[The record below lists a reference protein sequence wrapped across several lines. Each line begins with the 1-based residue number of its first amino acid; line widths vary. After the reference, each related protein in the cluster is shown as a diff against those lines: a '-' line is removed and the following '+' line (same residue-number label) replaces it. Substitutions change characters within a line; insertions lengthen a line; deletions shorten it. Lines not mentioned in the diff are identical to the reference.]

1 MKKNLLVLSVLLEA
15 LLEPCVA
22 GVVTNAYYRAGLE
35 TVGGV
40 TRLTGLVKV
49 QKGGDVSV
57 PGTWT
62 VPGGAATMAFENG
75 RIVVKGKIA
84 FDAGGAAFELTGRGV
99 TFGNGADRW
108 QIGLDGKRTNVTKNG
123 FTLEPH
129 PDTPGDVTWL
139 DFTWQSVPPKL
150 DPAQL
155 AINRGRRIKFMHPL
169 PRLRNG
175 PVQCSVNNNP
185 ELAVPGVLTAQGK
198 DIGFFMKT
206 LRDVVAANRRLIFL
220 DGKAIVCNHNW
231 IRDHAHQMKGWC
243 HWERDCLSFLQ
254 LIIDTQRADGMFYEL
269 VKQLDDGHWTMVD
282 DTSRVLFPE
291 DNLALARLDLEADV
305 EYVTVEA
312 AHLYWRMTGDD
323 RWMASVLPKLEK
335 AIDWQTSDPQHWN
348 AEYGLCIRP
357 FTIDTWDFVPMTS
370 TGPDRRIHPW
380 EPMPAFH
387 GDNTGVWQT
396 MVQLAAMNERLGRAD
411 RAASWRARADALK
424 ANIFKHLWNGRFF
437 THQKFLGTDKG
448 IDDKENERLSLSD
461 AYALNR
467 GILTLGQKRSIVEE
481 YQRRRATTGA
491 FAEWFTIDPPYE
503 PTFGPHKADTYVN
516 GAISPFTAG
525 ELAKGAF
532 ECGYE
537 AYGWDILQRFMK
549 MVAKDGAVY
558 FLYNPKGG
566 NSTTAYMGPSAWGAA
581 ALLSAVDEGLAGI
594 ANAGFGYDEITF
606 SPRWPVTPYRELRYV
621 TGYESV
627 GRYVDCRYVQ
637 TEEGFRYHLR
647 SPAKKIKA
655 HLLVPS
661 GKTPKVLLVN
671 GTETPFALSTVGE
684 SRYVDVSVYVD
695 AVVARRDGPVDF
707 EVLY

>member
-1 MKKNLLVLSVLLEA
+1 MVCHKQIVVTLFVLLEVSLA
-15 LLEPCVA
+15 PYVA
-22 GVVTNAYYRAGLE
+22 GAVTNAYYRAELE
-35 TVGGV
+35 TAGGV
-40 TRLTGLVKV
+40 ARLAGLVKV

-62 VPGGAATMAFENG
+62 VPGGPEAVAFENG
-75 RIVVKGKIA
+75 RIVVKGKLV

-99 TFGNGADRW
+99 TFGSGAGRW
-108 QIGLDGKRTNVTKNG
+108 QIGLDGKRTNVTRNG

-139 DFTWQSVPPKL
+139 DFTWQSVPPAL
-150 DPAQL
+150 DPTQL
-155 AINRGRRIKFMHPL
+155 AINRERRIKFMRPL

-220 DGKAIVCNHNW
+220 DGKTIVCNHNW

-254 LIIDTQRADGMFYEL
+254 LIKL

-323 RWMASVLPKLEK
+323 RWMASVLPRLEK
-335 AIDWQTSDPQHWN
+335 AIDWQTSDPRHWN

-387 GDNTGVWQT
+387 GDNTGVWQA
-396 MVQLAAMNERLGRAD
+396 MHQLAAMNERLGRAD
-411 RAASWRARADALK
+411 RAAAWRARADALK

-437 THQKFLGTDKG
+437 THQKFLGADKG
-448 IDDKENERLSLSD
+448 IDDKEDERLSLSD

-481 YQRRRATTGA
+481 YQRRRKTTGA

-503 PTFGPHKADTYVN
+503 PTFGPHKAGTYVN

-532 ECGYE
+532 GCGYE

-549 MVAKDGAVY
+549 MVEKDGAVY

-566 NSTTAYMGPSAWGAA
+566 NSTTAYLGPSAWGAA

-594 ANAGFGYDEITF
+594 VNAGFGYDEIAF

-627 GRYVDCRYVQ
+627 GRYVECRYVQ

-647 SPAKKIKA
+647 SPAKKVSA
-655 HLLVPS
+655 HLLVPV

-671 GTETPFALSTVGE
+671 GEKTPFALSTVGE
-684 SRYVDVSVYVD
+684 SRYVDIVTTP
-695 AVVARRDGPVDF
+695 RNGTVDF

>member
-1 MKKNLLVLSVLLEA
+1 MRKIGVILSVLLGA
-15 LLEPCVA
+15 LLAPCVA
-22 GVVTNAYYRAGLE
+22 GAVTNAYYRAELE

-40 TRLTGLVKV
+40 ARLAGLVKV

-62 VPGGAATMAFENG
+62 VPGGAAAVVFENG
-75 RIVVKGKIA
+75 RIVVKGKLVFNA
-84 FDAGGAAFELTGRGV
+84 AGAAFAMTGRGV
-99 TFGNGADRW
+99 TFGRGADRW
-108 QIGLDGKRTNVTKNG
+108 QIGLDGRRTNVTKTG
-123 FTLEPH
+123 FTLEPD
-129 PDTPGDVTWL
+129 PRTPGGVVWL
-139 DFTWQSVPPKL
+139 DFTWQSVPPEL

-155 AINRGRRIKFMHPL
+155 AINRGHKLKFLHPL
-169 PRLRNG
+169 PRMRNG
-175 PVQCSVNNNP
+175 AVQCSVNNNP

-220 DGKAIVCNHNW
+220 DGKTIVCNHNW

-312 AHLYWRMTGDD
+312 AHLYWRMTGDG

-335 AIDWQTSDPQHWN
+335 AINWQTSDPQHWS

-357 FTIDTWDFVPMTS
+357 FTIDTWDFVPMAS
-370 TGPDRRIHPW
+370 TGQDRRIHPW

-387 GDNTGVWQT
+387 GDNTGVWQA
-396 MVQLAAMNERLGRAD
+396 MHQLAAMNERLGHAD
-411 RAASWRARADALK
+411 RAAAWRRRADALK
-424 ANIFKHLWNGRFF
+424 TNIFKHLWNGRLFI
-437 THQKFLGTDKG
+437 HQKFLGSDKG

-481 YQRRRATTGA
+481 YQRRRKTTSA

-503 PTFGPHKADTYVN
+503 PTFGSHETGTYVN

-532 ECGYE
+532 GCGYE

-549 MVAKDGAVY
+549 MVEKDGAVY

-566 NSTTAYMGPSAWGAA
+566 NSTTAYLGPSAWGAA

-594 ANAGFGYDEITF
+594 VNTGFGYDEIAF

-627 GRYVDCRYVQ
+627 GHYVDCRYVQ

-647 SPAKKIKA
+647 SPAKKVSA
-655 HLLVPS
+655 HLLVPT
-661 GKTPKVLLVN
+661 GKTPKTLRVN
-671 GTETPFALSTVGE
+671 GVETPFALSTVGE
-684 SRYVDVSVYVD
+684 SRYVDV
-695 AVVARRDGPVDF
+695 AATPRNGTVDF
-707 EVLY
+707 EVFY

>member
-1 MKKNLLVLSVLLEA
+1 MKKIVIVLSVLLEA
-15 LLEPCVA
+15 SLAPCVA
-22 GVVTNAYYRAGLE
+22 GAVTNAYYRAELE
-35 TVGGV
+35 TSGGV
-40 TRLTGLVKV
+40 TRLAGLVKV
-49 QKGGDVSV
+49 QKGGAVCV

-62 VPGGAATMAFENG
+62 VDGGPEAVAFENG
-75 RIVVKGKIA
+75 RIVVKGKVA

-99 TFGNGADRW
+99 TFGNGAGRW
-108 QIGLDGKRTNVTKNG
+108 QIGLDGKRTNVTKDG

-139 DFTWQSVPPKL
+139 DFTWQSVPPAL

-175 PVQCSVNNNP
+175 AVQCSVNNNP

-387 GDNTGVWQT
+387 GDNTGVWQA
-396 MVQLAAMNERLGRAD
+396 MHQLAAMNERLGHAD
-411 RAASWRARADALK
+411 RAAAWRARADALK

-437 THQKFLGTDKG
+437 TDMTM
-448 IDDKENERLSLSD
+448 ERLQERLEAAAGKYGGKGLRVVESRVTGDVRPGRESEKW
-461 AYALNR
+461 LN
-467 GILTLGQKRSIVEE
+467 
-481 YQRRRATTGA
+481 A
-491 FAEWFTIDPPYE
+491 
-503 PTFGPHKADTYVN
+503 
-516 GAISPFTAG
+516 
-525 ELAKGAF
+525 
-532 ECGYE
+532 
-537 AYGWDILQRFMK
+537 ILQ
-549 MVAKDGAVY
+549 
-558 FLYNPKGG
+558 
-566 NSTTAYMGPSAWGAA
+566 
-581 ALLSAVDEGLAGI
+581 
-594 ANAGFGYDEITF
+594 
-606 SPRWPVTPYRELRYV
+606 
-621 TGYESV
+621 
-627 GRYVDCRYVQ
+627 
-637 TEEGFRYHLR
+637 
-647 SPAKKIKA
+647 KIG
-655 HLLVPS
+655 S
-661 GKTPKVLLVN
+661 
-671 GTETPFALSTVGE
+671 
-684 SRYVDVSVYVD
+684 
-695 AVVARRDGPVDF
+695 
-707 EVLY
+707 

>member
-1 MKKNLLVLSVLLEA
+1 MVFHKKNLVVLSVLLEA
-15 LLEPCVA
+15 SLAPCVA

-40 TRLTGLVKV
+40 TRLAGLVKV
-49 QKGGDVSV
+49 QKVCNVSV

-62 VPGGAATMAFENG
+62 VMGGADAVAFENG
-75 RIVVKGKIA
+75 RIVVKGKVA

-99 TFGNGADRW
+99 TFGSGAGRW
-108 QIGLDGKRTNVTKNG
+108 QIGLDGKRTNVTRSG

-175 PVQCSVNNNP
+175 AVQCSVNNNP

-198 DIGFFMKT
+198 DIGFFMKA

-254 LIIDTQRADGMFYEL
+254 LIIDTQRTDGMFYEL

-323 RWMASVLPKLEK
+323 RWMASVLPRLEK
-335 AIDWQTSDPQHWN
+335 AIDWQTSDPRHWN

-387 GDNTGVWQT
+387 GDNTGVWQA
-396 MVQLAAMNERLGRAD
+396 MHQLAAMNERLGRAD
-411 RAASWRARADALK
+411 RAAAWRARADALK

-448 IDDKENERLSLSD
+448 IDDKEDGRLSLSD

-481 YQRRRATTGA
+481 YQRRRTATGA

-503 PTFGPHKADTYVN
+503 PTFGPHKAGTYVN

-532 ECGYE
+532 GCGYE

-549 MVAKDGAVY
+549 MVEKDGAVY

-566 NSTTAYMGPSAWGAA
+566 NSTTAYLGPSAWGAA

-594 ANAGFGYDEITF
+594 VNAGFGYDEIAF

-637 TEEGFRYHLR
+637 TDEGFRYHLR

-655 HLLVPS
+655 HLLVPT
-661 GKTPKVLLVN
+661 GKTLKSLRVN
-671 GTETPFALSTVGE
+671 GVETPFALSTVGE
-684 SRYVDVSVYVD
+684 SRYVDV
-695 AVVARRDGPVDF
+695 AATPQDGTADF

>member
-1 MKKNLLVLSVLLEA
+1 MRKTCVALSLLLEA
-15 LLEPCVA
+15 ALAPCVA
-22 GVVTNAYYRAGLE
+22 GAVTNAYYRAELG
-35 TVGGV
+35 TRGGV
-40 TRLTGLVKV
+40 TRLAGLVKV
-49 QKGGDVSV
+49 QNGGDVCV
-57 PGTWT
+57 PGAWT
-62 VPGGAATMAFENG
+62 VDGGPEAVAFENG
-75 RIVVKGKIA
+75 RIVVKGKVA

-99 TFGNGADRW
+99 TFGSGAGRW
-108 QIGLDGKRTNVTKNG
+108 QIGLDGRRTDVTKNG

-129 PDTPGDVTWL
+129 PDTPGGVTWL
-139 DFTWQSVPPKL
+139 DFTWQSVPPAL
-150 DPAQL
+150 DPTQL

-198 DIGFFMKT
+198 DIGFFMKA

-220 DGKAIVCNHNW
+220 HGKTIVCNHNW

-323 RWMASVLPKLEK
+323 RWMTSVLPKLEK

-357 FTIDTWDFVPMTS
+357 FTIDTWDFVPMAS

-387 GDNTGVWQT
+387 GDNTGVWQA
-396 MVQLAAMNERLGRAD
+396 MGQLAAMNERLGRAD
-411 RAASWRARADALK
+411 RAAAWRARADALK

-437 THQKFLGTDKG
+437 IHQKFLGTDKG
-448 IDDKENERLSLSD
+448 IDDKEDERLSLSD

-467 GILTLGQKRSIVEE
+467 GILTLEQKRTIVAE
-481 YQRRRATTGA
+481 YQRRRKTTSA

-503 PTFGPHKADTYVN
+503 PTFGPHKAGTYVN

-532 ECGYE
+532 GCGYE

-594 ANAGFGYDEITF
+594 VNAGFGYDEIAF

-637 TEEGFRYHLR
+637 TDEGFRYHLR
-647 SPAKKIKA
+647 SPAKKIRA
-655 HLLVPS
+655 HLLVPQ
-661 GKTPKVLLVN
+661 GKTPKTLRVN
-671 GTETPFALSTVGE
+671 GTETSFTIALVGE
-684 SRYVDVSVYVD
+684 SRYLD
-695 AVVARRDGPVDF
+695 VVAAPQGGTVDF
-707 EVLY
+707 EVAY

>member
-1 MKKNLLVLSVLLEA
+1 MRKIGAILSVLLGA
-15 LLEPCVA
+15 SLAPCVA
-22 GVVTNAYYRAGLE
+22 GTVTNAYYRAELE
-35 TVGGV
+35 TADGV
-40 TRLTGLVKV
+40 ARLAGLVKV

-62 VPGGAATMAFENG
+62 VPGGAAAVAFENG
-75 RIVVKGKIA
+75 RIVVKGKLV
-84 FDAGGAAFELTGRGV
+84 FDAGGAAFAMTGRGV
-99 TFGNGADRW
+99 TFGHGADRW
-108 QIGLDGKRTNVTKNG
+108 QIGLDGRRTNVTKAG
-123 FTLEPH
+123 FTLEPD
-129 PDTPGDVTWL
+129 PRTPGGVVWL
-139 DFTWQSVPPKL
+139 DFTWQSVPPEL
-150 DPAQL
+150 EPAQL
-155 AINRGRRIKFMHPL
+155 AINRGHKLKFLRPL
-169 PRLRNG
+169 PRMRNG
-175 PVQCSVNNNP
+175 AVQCSVNNNP
-185 ELAVPGVLTAQGK
+185 ELAIPGVLTAQGK

-206 LRDVVAANRRLIFL
+206 LRDVVTANRRLIFL
-220 DGKAIVCNHNW
+220 DGKTIVCNHNW

-335 AIDWQTSDPQHWN
+335 AINWQTSDPRHWN

-357 FTIDTWDFVPMTS
+357 FTIDTWDFVPMAS
-370 TGPDRRIHPW
+370 TGQDRRIHPW

-387 GDNTGVWQT
+387 GDNTGVWQA
-396 MVQLAAMNERLGRAD
+396 MHQLAAMNERLGRVD
-411 RAASWRARADALK
+411 RAAAWRARADVLK
-424 ANIFKHLWNGRFF
+424 ENIFKHLWNGRFF

-448 IDDKENERLSLSD
+448 IDGKEDERLSLSD

-481 YQRRRATTGA
+481 YQRRRKTTSA
-491 FAEWFTIDPPYE
+491 FAEWFTVDPPYE
-503 PTFGPHKADTYVN
+503 PTFGSHETGTYVN

-532 ECGYE
+532 GCGYE
-537 AYGWDILQRFMK
+537 SYGWDILQRFMK
-549 MVAKDGAVY
+549 MVEKDGAVY

-566 NSTTAYMGPSAWGAA
+566 NSTTAYLGPSAWGAA

-594 ANAGFGYDEITF
+594 VNTGFGYDEIAF

-647 SPAKKIKA
+647 SPAKKVSA

-661 GKTPKVLLVN
+661 GKTPKALRVN
-671 GTETPFALSTVGE
+671 GAETSFTLSTVGE
-684 SRYVDVSVYVD
+684 SWYVD
-695 AVVARRDGPVDF
+695 ATVTPVGGIADF
-707 EVLY
+707 EVLC

>member
-1 MKKNLLVLSVLLEA
+1 MRKTSVALSVLLEA
-15 LLEPCVA
+15 LLVPCVA
-22 GVVTNAYYRAGLE
+22 GAVTNAYYRAELE
-35 TVGGV
+35 TRGGV
-40 TRLTGLVKV
+40 TRLAGLVKV
-49 QKGGDVSV
+49 QKGGDVCV
-57 PGTWT
+57 PGAWT
-62 VPGGAATMAFENG
+62 VDGGPEAVEFENG
-75 RIVVKGKIA
+75 RIVVKGKVA
-84 FDAGGAAFELTGRGV
+84 FDAGGAPFELTGRGV
-99 TFGNGADRW
+99 TFGSGAGRW
-108 QIGLDGKRTNVTKNG
+108 QIGLDGRRTNVTKAG
-123 FTLEPH
+123 FTLEPD
-129 PDTPGDVTWL
+129 PRTPGGVVWL
-139 DFTWQSVPPKL
+139 DFTWQSVPPAL

-155 AINRGRRIKFMHPL
+155 AINRGHKLKFLRPL
-169 PRLRNG
+169 PRMRNG
-175 PVQCSVNNNP
+175 AVQCSVNNNP

-220 DGKAIVCNHNW
+220 DGKTIVCNHNW

-254 LIIDTQRADGMFYEL
+254 LIIDTQREDGMFYEL

-323 RWMASVLPKLEK
+323 QWMASVLPKLEK
-335 AIDWQTSDPQHWN
+335 AINWQTSDPQHWS

-357 FTIDTWDFVPMTS
+357 FTIDTWDFVPMAS
-370 TGPDRRIHPW
+370 TGQDRRIHPW

-387 GDNTGVWQT
+387 GDNTGVWQA
-396 MVQLAAMNERLGRAD
+396 MGQLAAMNERLGRAD
-411 RAASWRARADALK
+411 RAAAWRARADALK

-437 THQKFLGTDKG
+437 IHQKFLGSDKG
-448 IDDKENERLSLSD
+448 IDDKEDERLSLSD

-481 YQRRRATTGA
+481 YRRRRKTSGA

-503 PTFGPHKADTYVN
+503 PTFGSHETGTYVN

-532 ECGYE
+532 GCGYE

-566 NSTTAYMGPSAWGAA
+566 NSTTAYLGPSAWGAA

-594 ANAGFGYDEITF
+594 VNTGFGYDEIAF

-621 TGYESV
+621 TGYENV

-637 TEEGFRYHLR
+637 TGEGFRYHLR
-647 SPAKKIKA
+647 SPAKKVSA

-671 GTETPFALSTVGE
+671 GAETPFALSTVGE
-684 SRYVDVSVYVD
+684 SRYVDATVT
-695 AVVARRDGPVDF
+695 PVGGIADF